1 MKIMNEITPLVG
13 ISLAGFQ
20 VFDDL
25 TYIPLDRLTF
35 IFGPNSAGKS
45 SIQDAIDLV
54 RILQSS
60 DRLFSE
66 PGGGLSAEDE
76 NKIARHRRVKFNELS
91 EDVGETHI
99 YVKRK
104 CTTKLDRVIALAANK
119 KIVSTEFKYPLEIED
134 RWIID
139 GDFFEYEQL
148 INNESIIKVSAGLF
162 QVNVEHPI
170 FKNIDHGIDF
180 YSISNRFK
188 DIFSIEKGCLNFLV
202 DLDGFKINGSGIQSS
217 RGNWLRLSKY
227 YESSE
232 ANNSELLEAMDCLSL
247 IIGHLM
253 KFTNGALN
261 LQWTNVEASRQVPKP
276 LDLTYSLFYDRAD
289 FSMPALSGNDRYRKL
304 AFSLTATYF
313 ENQNPPIPI
322 PFDWDN
328 LGQNNITYFSM
339 EVNRALSEH
348 LFIEKGYKVD
358 FEYRVFLNESQSESL
373 IRGIQIDNR
382 FIKLIVRL
390 YLTDSDGRKLLFE
403 DVGSG
408 IGYVLPV
415 LCAAYKKSNEKILKS
430 KNYDEAEEL
439 VGKLG
444 HPGYR
449 EDEIL
454 GDLRSVSFIQ
464 QPELHLH
471 PALQAS
477 LGDVFIEGSA
487 SGNQLLV
494 ETHSEHLL
502 LRILRRI
509 RQTHQE
515 SVISPELKLNSQEVC
530 VLYFQ
535 PVAGGVTKVRRL
547 RISEGGEFM
556 DRWPDGF
563 FPERDRE
570 LLDE

>member
-20 VFDDL
+20 VFDEL

-76 NKIARHRRVKFNELS
+76 KKIARHRRVKFNELS

-99 YVKRK
+99 YVKSK
-104 CTTKLDRVIALAANK
+104 CTTQLDRVIALAANK
-119 KIVSTEFKYPLEIED
+119 KIASTELKYPLEIED
-134 RWIID
+134 RWIISS
-139 GDFFEYEQL
+139 GFEYEQI
-148 INNESIIKVSAGLF
+148 INDESILKIGTGLF
-162 QVNVEHPI
+162 QVNLDHPI
-170 FKNIDHGIDF
+170 FKNIDHGVDF

-188 DIFSIEKGCLNFLV
+188 DVFLIEKGWLNFLV
-202 DLDGFKINGSGIQSS
+202 YLEGFKINGSGIQSS
-217 RGNWLRLSKY
+217 GGNWLRLGKY
-227 YESSE
+227 NENSG
-232 ANNSELLEAMDCLSL
+232 NNSPELFEAIGCISL
-247 IIGHLM
+247 IIGYLM

-261 LQWTNVEASRQVPKP
+261 FQWTNVEASRQVPKP
-276 LDLTYSLFYDRAD
+276 PDLTYSLFYDNAD
-289 FSMPALSGNDRYRKL
+289 FSMPPLSGNDRYRNL
-304 AFSLTATYF
+304 AFSLAATYF

-328 LGQNNITYFSM
+328 LGKNNITYLAA
-339 EVNRALSEH
+339 EINRALSEH
-348 LFIEKGYKVD
+348 LFLEKGYRVD
-358 FEYRVFLNESQSESL
+358 FEYRVILNDIQSEAL
-373 IRGIQIDNR
+373 MRGLK
-382 FIKLIVRL
+382 FEGGSPKLLVRL
-390 YLTDSDGRKLLFE
+390 NLIDSDGRKLLFE

-415 LCAAYKKSNEKILKS
+415 LCAAYEKSNKRSLRS
-430 KNYDEAEEL
+430 KNYDQAQAL
-439 VGKLG
+439 VATLR

-454 GDLRSVSFIQ
+454 GDLSSACFIQ

-515 SVISPELKLNSQEVC
+515 SAISPELKLNSQEVC